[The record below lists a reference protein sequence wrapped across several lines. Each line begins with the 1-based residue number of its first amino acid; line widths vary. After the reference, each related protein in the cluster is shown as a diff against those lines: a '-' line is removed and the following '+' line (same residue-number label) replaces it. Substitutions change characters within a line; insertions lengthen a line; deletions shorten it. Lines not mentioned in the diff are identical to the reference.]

1 MSSHIWTS
9 AFKSERLTPDSLCLK
24 KVLIQS
30 ACAKHFCSFELV
42 AVLSG
47 ALMILLSLCLST
59 GKEFN
64 GNVIKVSFA
73 TRRPE
78 FMRGGG
84 GGGRRGET
92 KIRRILFMK

>member
-1 MSSHIWTS
+1 M
-9 AFKSERLTPDSLCLK
+9 
-24 KVLIQS
+24 
-30 ACAKHFCSFELV
+30 
-42 AVLSG
+42 LSG
-47 ALMILLSLCLST
+47 GLLILLSLCLST

-92 KIRRILFMK
+92 KICRILSTK